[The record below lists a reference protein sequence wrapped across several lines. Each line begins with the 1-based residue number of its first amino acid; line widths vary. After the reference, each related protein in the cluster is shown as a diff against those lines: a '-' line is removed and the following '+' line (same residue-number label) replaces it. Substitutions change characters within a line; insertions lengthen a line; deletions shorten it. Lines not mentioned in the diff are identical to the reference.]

1 MRRQPGDRRA
11 ARLSPVR
18 PKAALAIAALLAIVA
33 LALPVAASAAGRVY
47 WTDNTNQISFAG
59 LDGSG
64 GGILSLSGG
73 TLNRPRGVAI
83 DSAGGR
89 IFWVNEAGGVFFAA
103 LDGSGGGELNTT
115 GANFNEPFSPAIDPV
130 AQRIYWANLHSI
142 SYANLDGSG
151 GGVLDTTGAT
161 TFGAEGV
168 SVDHATGRIYWA
180 NIVTNE
186 ISYAN
191 LDGSGGG
198 GALSTSGASVSGPD
212 GVAIDPVTA
221 RIYWSNNSGAFPVS
235 YANLDGSGGGNLNVA
250 GGNTT
255 SMRGVA
261 IDPGARRIYW
271 AEEESPG
278 SISYANLD
286 GSGGAVLPTA
296 GGSSQYSRFPI
307 LQGAPGATSAPSL
320 GGDAVLGGTLTCSR
334 GSWAADQPESLL
346 YRAPSGFSY
355 QWLHDGADVPGATA
369 SSYVATAPGAYACRV
384 AAVNAADATTQTSGT
399 LRVADAPSKPPA
411 RGTATV
417 AGLARVKHGKA
428 LLRMRC
434 PAAGGECH
442 GAVKL
447 VSRIKP
453 ERPAGSRTSRRGR
466 RVVLGRQTFRIVAGK
481 EKLIRVRLNDVGT
494 QMLRD
499 APNHRLKVKL
509 RGGGVRHRS
518 LELVSDLTRSKA
530 GA

>member
-1 MRRQPGDRRA
+1 MTSETSGKRVGFG
-11 ARLSPVR
+11 LSSRWLV
-18 PKAALAIAALLAIVA
+18 LAIAAAFAIA
-33 LALPVAASAAGRVY
+33 LVPPASASAAGRVY

-73 TLNRPRGVAI
+73 TLNRPRGVAV

-89 IFWVNEAGGVFFAA
+89 VFWVNEAGGVFFAA

-115 GANFNEPFSPAIDPV
+115 GANFNEPFSPVIDPV
-130 AQRIYWANLHSI
+130 ARRIYWGNLHSV

-161 TFGAEGV
+161 TFGVEGV
-168 SVDHATGRIYWA
+168 SVDRVTGRIYWA
-180 NIVTNE
+180 NIVTSE

-198 GALSTSGASVSGPD
+198 GTLSTGGASVSGPD

-221 RIYWSNNSGAFPVS
+221 RIYWSNNSGAFPIS
-235 YANLDGSGGGNLNVA
+235 YANLDGSGGGGNLNVA
-250 GGNTT
+250 GGSTT

-278 SISYANLD
+278 SISYADL
-286 GSGGAVLPTA
+286 GGAGGAVLPSA
-296 GGSSQYSRFPI
+296 GASGQFSRFPI
-307 LQGAPGATSAPSL
+307 LQGAPGAAAAPSL
-320 GGDAVLGGTLTCSR
+320 SGEAVIGGTLNCSQ

-346 YRAPSGFSY
+346 YQAPSGFSY

-369 SSYVATAPGAYACRV
+369 SSYVPTASGAYTCRV
-384 AAVNAADATTQTSGT
+384 AAVNAAGTTTQTSNA
-399 LRVADAPSKPPA
+399 LRVPAPPLPPLI
-411 RGTATV
+411 RGIATV
-417 AGLARVKHGKA
+417 AGRAEVKHGKA
-428 LLRMRC
+428 LLKMHC
-434 PAAGGECH
+434 PASGECH
-442 GAVKL
+442 GVVKL
-447 VSRIKP
+447 VTRIKP
-453 ERPAGSRTSRRGR
+453 KRTAGSSVAKHGK
-466 RVVLGRQTFRIVAGK
+466 RVVLGSRTFGIAAGSKQLVAV
-481 EKLIRVRLNDVGT
+481 KLSERGR

-499 APNHRLKVKL
+499 APSHRLGVNL
-509 RGGGVRHRS
+509 TGGGVSHRS
-518 LELVSDLTRSKA
+518 VTLFPP
-530 GA
+530 GY

>member
-1 MRRQPGDRRA
+1 MLQQPGPRRA
-11 ARLSPVR
+11 AWSGPVR
-18 PKAALAIAALLAIVA
+18 PRAALAAAALLAIVV
-33 LALPVAASAAGRVY
+33 LALPAAASAGGRVY

-64 GGILSLSGG
+64 GGILSLGGG

-83 DSAGGR
+83 DSATGR

-115 GANFNEPFSPAIDPV
+115 GASFNEPFSPVIDPV
-130 AQRIYWANLHSI
+130 ARRIYWANTHSI

-161 TFGAEGV
+161 TFGVEGV
-168 SVDHATGRIYWA
+168 SVDRATGRIYWA
-180 NIVTNE
+180 NISTNE

-198 GALSTSGASVSGPD
+198 GTLSTSGASVSGPD
-212 GVAIDPVTA
+212 GVAIDPVA
-221 RIYWSNNSGAFPVS
+221 GRIYWSNNSGAFPIS
-235 YANLDGSGGGNLNVA
+235 YANLDGSGGGGNLNVA

-278 SISYANLD
+278 SISYADL
-286 GSGGAVLPTA
+286 GGAGGAVLPTA
-296 GGSSQYSRFPI
+296 GGSSQASRFPI
-307 LQGAPGATSAPSL
+307 LQAAPDGVGAPALS
-320 GGDAVLGGTLTCSR
+320 GDAVIGGTLNCSR

-346 YRAPSGFSY
+346 YWAPSGFSY
-355 QWLHDGADVPGATA
+355 QWLHDGAGVPGATA
-369 SSYVATAPGAYACRV
+369 SSYAPAAPGAYACRV
-384 AAVNAADATTQTSGT
+384 AAVNAAGTTAQTSSALT
-399 LRVADAPSKPPA
+399 VAAAPSKPPT
-411 RGTATV
+411 RGIATV
-417 AGLARVKHGKA
+417 AGRAEVKHGKA
-428 LLRMRC
+428 LLKMHC
-434 PAAGGECH
+434 PAAGECH

-447 VSRIKP
+447 VIRVKP
-453 ERPAGSRTSRRGR
+453 ERTTGSRTTKRGT
-466 RVVLGRQTFRIVAGK
+466 RVALGKQAFRVAAGS
-481 EKLIRVRLNDVGT
+481 EKLVRVKLSGAGL
-494 QMLRD
+494 QLLRD
-499 APNHRLKVKL
+499 APRYQLRVKL

-518 LELVSDLTRSKA
+518 LVLSTP
-530 GA
+530 GH

>member
-1 MRRQPGDRRA
+1 MRRQPSPRRA
-11 ARLSPVR
+11 AWLGPVR
-18 PKAALAIAALLAIVA
+18 PRAALAFAAFLAILL

-73 TLNRPRGVAI
+73 TLSHPRGVAI

-89 IFWVNEAGGVFFAA
+89 IFWVNEAGGVFFAK

-115 GANFNEPFSPAIDPV
+115 GADFNDPFSPVIDPV
-130 AQRIYWANLHSI
+130 ARRIYWANVHSI

-168 SVDHATGRIYWA
+168 SIDRATGRIYWA
-180 NIVTNE
+180 NISTNE

-198 GALSTSGASVSGPD
+198 GTLPTSGASVSGPD

-221 RIYWSNNSGAFPVS
+221 RIYWSNNSGAFPIS
-235 YANLDGSGGGNLNVA
+235 YANLDGSGGGGNLNVT

-278 SISYANLD
+278 SISYADL
-286 GSGGAVLPTA
+286 GGAGGAVLPTA
-296 GGSSQYSRFPI
+296 GASSQYSRFPV
-307 LQGAPGATSAPSL
+307 LQAAPSGIGAPSL
-320 GGDAVLGGTLTCSR
+320 SGNAAIGETLTCAR
-334 GSWAADQPESLL
+334 GSWGADQPESLL

-369 SSYVATAPGAYACRV
+369 SSYAPTAPGAYACRV
-384 AAVNAADATTQTSGT
+384 AAVNAAGTTTQTSNALT
-399 LRVADAPSKPPA
+399 VPPA
-411 RGTATV
+411 PLPPLAKGIATV
-417 AGLARVKHGKA
+417 AGRAEVKHGKA
-428 LLRMRC
+428 LLKMRC
-434 PAAGGECH
+434 PAAGECR
-442 GAVKL
+442 GAVRL
-447 VSRIKP
+447 VIRIKP
-453 ERPAGSRTSRRGR
+453 KRTAGSRTSKRAR
-466 RVVLGRQTFRIVAGK
+466 RVVLGKQAFRIAAGR
-481 EKLIRVRLNDVGT
+481 EKLIRVPLSGAGL
-494 QMLRD
+494 QMLRG
-499 APNHRLKVKL
+499 APRHRLKVKL

-518 LELVSDLTRSKA
+518 LVLVTP
-530 GA
+530 GH